1 MSENFTRKSSNF
13 LNMNQKILE
22 VAFSLPLHTK
32 PHPFKIIVKLTNLF
46 NKFPGLPSSKTPGNS
61 NTLSP
66 SEGWTIS

>member
-32 PHPFKIIVKLTNLF
+32 ELLSNLV
-46 NKFPGLPSSKTPGNS
+46 
-61 NTLSP
+61 
-66 SEGWTIS
+66 SEALVTRRRVRSL